1 LIMPMRFIILI
12 TLIGVGLW
20 SCNQTE
26 HPEMQDLDLIGVK
39 INEYLDLE
47 AEAGF
52 SGVIAVKRPGQDIQY
67 RSYGYS
73 NKERAI
79 FNSEQTVFDIGSLT
93 KQFTAAAILKLEM
106 QGKLSVTDSLF
117 KYFPEIPND
126 RIGITIH
133 HLLTHTA
140 GLPRSFGSDFER
152 LKKDNLIIRAF
163 QTKLQYEPGTGF
175 KYSHVGY
182 SLLGILIERVS
193 GVSYEN
199 YLQENLFKPADMN
212 NTGYILPQ
220 WDLSTVANGYSRCRN
235 FGKPMDVPWD
245 AEGPYWNLKA
255 NGGLLSTAVDMM
267 AWIHAL
273 DNNLVLNEKAKEK
286 YLKKHV
292 SEGKKSVSHYSYGW
306 TILDSRRNT
315 QAFVHEGGN
324 QVFYSRWVNYP
335 QEQVSILLLSNE
347 SRLGNSDINFELAA
361 TIFYPNHEPVVK
373 GLQAIC
379 MDSLPDN
386 RLGEVAGEFIG
397 LMTTQGLEDLEA
409 FIDDYVGVYMSN
421 KYSRKR
427 ITDELQSI
435 QNESGPT
442 RIKQLRV
449 IDHRILEIELV
460 RIPDLQD
467 IYIRLQ
473 LDPEDNY
480 LLKRFYY
487 KSDDS

>member
-1 LIMPMRFIILI
+1 
-12 TLIGVGLW
+12 
-20 SCNQTE
+20 
-26 HPEMQDLDLIGVK
+26 
-39 INEYLDLE
+39 
-47 AEAGF
+47 
-52 SGVIAVKRPGQDIQY
+52 
-67 RSYGYS
+67 
-73 NKERAI
+73 
-79 FNSEQTVFDIGSLT
+79 
-93 KQFTAAAILKLEM
+93 
-106 QGKLSVTDSLF
+106 
-117 KYFPEIPND
+117 
-126 RIGITIH
+126 
-133 HLLTHTA
+133 
-140 GLPRSFGSDFER
+140 
-152 LKKDNLIIRAF
+152 
-163 QTKLQYEPGTGF
+163 
-175 KYSHVGY
+175 
-182 SLLGILIERVS
+182 
-193 GVSYEN
+193 
-199 YLQENLFKPADMN
+199 
-212 NTGYILPQ
+212 
-220 WDLSTVANGYSRCRN
+220 
-235 FGKPMDVPWD
+235 
-245 AEGPYWNLKA
+245 
-255 NGGLLSTAVDMM
+255 MM